1 MRDVW
6 MKGKRPNM
14 VVWHRNGDLEDNCL
28 HNLEYIR
35 KRDLGKK
42 TGHKAGRMA
51 VLKVNQ
57 EGEVVACYRS
67 AREAARQN
75 YVSYQTVLDRCH
87 NKTKN
92 PFWLDGYSYV
102 FDNT

>member
-1 MRDVW
+1 
-6 MKGKRPNM
+6 
-14 VVWHRNGDLEDNCL
+14 
-28 HNLEYIR
+28 
-35 KRDLGKK
+35 
-42 TGHKAGRMA
+42 MA

-57 EGEVVACYRS
+57 EGEVIACYRS
-67 AREAARQN
+67 AREAARRN